1 MKSDRLVSLM
11 LLLQARSRRCARE
24 LSEALE
30 VSIRTIYRDVEALS
44 AAGVPIYAERGSSG
58 GIVLADGYRQAI
70 AQFSTDELH
79 ALFVTATD
87 PLADLGVRGHE
98 HALHKLEGALPDLQR
113 RAARKARER
122 VLLDHNRWYRS
133 QQPSDVLAALRRAVW
148 DERHLRMQYR
158 DRMGTATT
166 RVIEPLG
173 LVSKAGIWYLIARE
187 PQGELRTFRAE
198 RVVSIEELPE
208 RFERPADFDL
218 ERYWRSSQTAMERP
232 VEWYE
237 AVVQVQ
243 NDALEMVMSF
253 WDCEIVETSETAKA
267 LRVRFSS
274 QREAVAR
281 VAGWGA
287 GVRVVHP
294 AELRDGVIEYA
305 RELLRAYSMEPGV
318 LSV

>member
-11 LLLQARSRRCARE
+11 LLLQAQTRRSARD
-24 LSEALE
+24 LSRALE

-44 AAGVPIYAERGSSG
+44 SAGVPIYAERGSSG

-122 VLLDHNRWYRS
+122 VLLDHNRWNRA
-133 QQPSDVLAALRRAVW
+133 QQPSELLSALRRAVW
-148 DERHLRMQYR
+148 DDRHVRLQYR
-158 DRMGTATT
+158 DRVGAQTT
-166 RVIEPLG
+166 RVIAPLG
-173 LVSKAGIWYLIARE
+173 LVSKAGVWYLIARE
-187 PQGELRTFRAE
+187 PGGELRTFRAE
-198 RVVSIEELPE
+198 RILGIEELVE

-218 ERYWRSSQTAMERP
+218 EAYWRSAQAAMERP
-232 VEWYE
+232 SETYE
-237 AVVQVQ
+237 AVLDVQ
-243 NDALEMVMSF
+243 NAALEVVTF
-253 WDCEIVETSETAKA
+253 WEHETVAERDDGKTV
-267 LRVRFSS
+267 RVRFPSYKG
-274 QREAVAR
+274 AVSH

-287 GVRVVHP
+287 QVRVIHP
-294 AELRDGVIEYA
+294 DELRDGVIEYA
-305 RELLRAYSMEPGV
+305 RELLRAYSV
-318 LSV
+318 SV

>member
-11 LLLQARSRRCARE
+11 LLLQARSRRSARA
-24 LSEALE
+24 LADALE

-44 AAGVPIYAERGSSG
+44 AAGVPIYAERGSNG

-122 VLLDHNRWYRS
+122 VLLDHNRWYRT
-133 QQPSDVLAALRRAVW
+133 QQPAEVLAALRRAVW
-148 DERHLRMQYR
+148 DERLLRMQYR
-158 DRMGTATT
+158 DRTGAATT
-166 RVIEPLG
+166 RVIQPLG

-198 RVVSIEELPE
+198 RIVSIEELAE
-208 RFERPADFDL
+208 HFERPADFDL
-218 ERYWRSSQTAMERP
+218 ETYWRSSQTAMERP
-232 VEWYE
+232 AEWYD
-237 AVVQVQ
+237 AVLQVSS
-243 NDALEMVMSF
+243 DALEMVTAF
-253 WDCEIVETSETAKA
+253 WECEAIEESENAKT
-267 LRVRFSS
+267 LRIRFPSYKGAVSS
-274 QREAVAR
+274 I
-281 VAGWGA
+281 AGWGSS
-287 GVRVVHP
+287 VRVVHP
-294 AELRDGVIEYA
+294 ADLRDAVIEYA
-305 RELLRAYSMEPGV
+305 RELLRAYSV
-318 LSV
+318 SV

>member
-24 LSEALE
+24 LSDALE

-44 AAGVPIYAERGSSG
+44 AAGVPIYAERGSNG

-122 VLLDHNRWYRS
+122 VLLDHNRWYRN
-133 QQPSDVLAALRRAVW
+133 QQPSEVLAALRRAVW

-158 DRMGTATT
+158 DRIGTATT

-173 LVSKAGIWYLIARE
+173 LVSKAGIWYLIARA

-198 RVVSIEELPE
+198 RIVSIEELPE

-218 ERYWRSSQTAMERP
+218 EQYWRSSQTAMEHP
-232 VEWYE
+232 AEWYD
-237 AVVQVQ
+237 AVLQVQ
-243 NDALEMVMSF
+243 NEALEMVTAF
-253 WDCEIVETSETAKA
+253 WECETIEECESAKT
-267 LRVRFSS
+267 LRVRFPSYK
-274 QREAVAR
+274 ETVGR

-287 GVRVVHP
+287 SVRVVHP
-294 AELRDGVIEYA
+294 AELRDAVIEYA
-305 RELLRAYSMEPGV
+305 RELLRAYSV
-318 LSV
+318 SV

>member
-11 LLLQARSRRCARE
+11 LLLQARSRRSARD

-44 AAGVPIYAERGSSG
+44 TAGVPIYAERGSNG

-133 QQPSDVLAALRRAVW
+133 QQPAEVLAALRRAVW
-148 DERHLRMQYR
+148 DERQLRMQYR
-158 DRMGTATT
+158 DRIGTATT
-166 RVIEPLG
+166 RIIEPLG
-173 LVSKAGIWYLIARE
+173 LVSKAGVWYLIARE

-198 RVVSIEELPE
+198 RIVSIEELPT

-218 ERYWRSSQTAMERP
+218 ETYWRSSQTAMERP
-232 VEWYE
+232 SETYE
-237 AVVQVQ
+237 AVIDVQK
-243 NDALEMVMSF
+243 DALEMVTAF
-253 WDCEIVETSETAKA
+253 WECEALGEGDGAKT
-267 LRVRFSS
+267 LRVRFPSYRNAVS
-274 QREAVAR
+274 QI
-281 VAGWGA
+281 AGWGA
-287 GVRVVHP
+287 HVRVTQP
-294 AELRDGVIEYA
+294 AELRDAVIEYA
-305 RELLRAYSMEPGV
+305 RELLRSYSVMEP
-318 LSV
+318 

>member
-11 LLLQARSRRCARE
+11 LLLQARSRRSARD
-24 LSEALE
+24 LSGALE

-44 AAGVPIYAERGSSG
+44 AAGVPIYAERGSNG

-133 QQPSDVLAALRRAVW
+133 QQPSEVLAALRRAVW

-158 DRMGTATT
+158 DRTGTGTT
-166 RVIEPLG
+166 RVIQPLG
-173 LVSKAGIWYLIARE
+173 LVSKAGVWYLIARV

-198 RVVSIEELPE
+198 RIVAIEELNE

-218 ERYWRSSQTAMERP
+218 ETYWRSSQTAMERP
-232 VEWYE
+232 AEWYD
-237 AVVQVQ
+237 AVLQVQ
-243 NDALEMVMSF
+243 NNALEMVTAY
-253 WDCEIVETSETAKA
+253 WECESIEESESAKTV
-267 LRVRFSS
+267 RVRFPSYKG
-274 QREAVAR
+274 AITH

-287 GVRVVHP
+287 SVRVIHP
-294 AELRDGVIEYA
+294 AGLRDAVIEYA
-305 RELLRAYSMEPGV
+305 RDLLRAYTEELQTVP
-318 LSV
+318 